1 MDGVAFGHLFGARAY
16 FRALLVRAE
25 PRITPMTRLP
35 AVFVSHGSPMIAI
48 EDDPWGRAL
57 AEFAAK
63 LPKPRAAM
71 VVSGHWEEPGPVR
84 VTASPSPET
93 MHDFGGFPEELYRIR
108 YPARGDPGL
117 AALTA
122 RLLEDAGF
130 PAKTDPERG
139 LDHGAW
145 VPLRFLYPDAD
156 VPVVEIS
163 QPLRRNPEDALR
175 MGAALS
181 RLRDQDVLL
190 LGTGGVVHNLRKIDL
205 ADERDRVADWARAF
219 DSWIAERLEAMDAAG
234 IASYRTT
241 APHAELAVPTPDHLD
256 PIFVVLG
263 SAIAGERVTTIHE
276 GFRYG
281 TLSMRSFAV
290 GSPRPKAPRVSGLL

>member
-1 MDGVAFGHLFGARAY
+1 
-16 FRALLVRAE
+16 
-25 PRITPMTRLP
+25 
-35 AVFVSHGSPMIAI
+35 
-48 EDDPWGRAL
+48 
-57 AEFAAK
+57 
-63 LPKPRAAM
+63 
-71 VVSGHWEEPGPVR
+71 
-84 VTASPSPET
+84 
-93 MHDFGGFPEELYRIR
+93 
-108 YPARGDPGL
+108 
-117 AALTA
+117 
-122 RLLEDAGF
+122 
-130 PAKTDPERG
+130 
-139 LDHGAW
+139 
-145 VPLRFLYPDAD
+145 LRFLYPDAD

-190 LGTGGVVHNLRKIDL
+190 LGTGGVVHNLRKTDL
-205 ADERDRVADWARAF
+205 ADEQSRVADWARAF

-241 APHAELAVPTPDHLD
+241 APHAELAVPTPDHFD

-290 GSPRPKAPRVSGLL
+290 GSPRPVAPRASGLL